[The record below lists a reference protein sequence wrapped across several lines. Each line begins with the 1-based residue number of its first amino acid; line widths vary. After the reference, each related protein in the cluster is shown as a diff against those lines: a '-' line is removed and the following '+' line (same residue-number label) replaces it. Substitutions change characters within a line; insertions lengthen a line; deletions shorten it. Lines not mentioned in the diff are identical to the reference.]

1 MKICVCMG
9 YWGEAGGAE
18 SGWRRLFKALP
29 QYEWVEITKAE
40 PCDVL
45 IYSNNAEYYT
55 QAKKV
60 GIKHIIQRTTGI
72 RSYGLPQPDDLAAII
87 CSSKKAYDLSK
98 HSKKQ
103 LIYNGVDLNYLKSLE
118 PIQCDMLAA
127 SARVGVGQKID
138 VAIKYAKKHNRHLT
152 VLGGKQH
159 LHEDTYNQLR
169 NANKD
174 VMWTGVVSMEEAARY
189 IAGCNALLHTNKSHG
204 CSNAVIESMVFDKE
218 IINISGAELEKP
230 PIEEID
236 IKIMS
241 SKYQKLLS
249 SL

>member
-18 SGWRRLFKALP
+18 SGWRRLFEALS
-29 QYEWVEITKAE
+29 QYEWVEVTKAE
-40 PCDVL
+40 LCDVL
-45 IYSNNAEYYT
+45 IYSNNKEFYD

-60 GIKHIIQRTTGI
+60 GVKHIIQRTTGV
-72 RSYGLPQPDDLAAII
+72 RSYGLPQPDDLAAVI
-87 CSSKKAYDLSK
+87 CSSKKAYNLSK
-98 HSKKQ
+98 HPKRV
-103 LIYNGVDLNYLKSLE
+103 LIYNGVDIDYLKSLE
-118 PIQCDMLAA
+118 PINCDLLAA

-138 VAIKYAKKHNRHLT
+138 VAIQYAKKHNRRLT

-159 LHEDTYNQLR
+159 LHEDTYNQLVK
-169 NANKD
+169 AHPK
-174 VMWTGVVSMEEAARY
+174 VEWTGVVDMEEAVRF
-189 IAGCNALLHTNKSHG
+189 IAGCQALLHTNPSHG
-204 CSNAVIESMVFDKE
+204 IANSVIESMVFNKE
-218 IINISGAELEKP
+218 IINLSGAELEKP
-230 PIEEID
+230 PMEEID